1 MPPPPN
7 FRSILN
13 WTSLLLSLFIL
24 NFALT
29 FHNVWPTLGITSW
42 HELSVEIAVLLLVL
56 ALYSH
61 FRAAISPHLIT
72 VLAILL
78 TILTLARYLEVT
90 APALFGRP
98 VNLYWDAQYLPSVA
112 GMLAEVATPLQIALI
127 VAGTLLA
134 LALIFLVL
142 RFSLNRVVHGLTK
155 PREWRALALAASVLT
170 LGYLIDYAHTSVHTL
185 QYYSLPL
192 TKTYWGQIKFVAS
205 ALASETTEMLPPD
218 EPLQDFDLSGLH
230 GSDVIVQF
238 IESYGAAAFDTPAIA
253 RTVTP
258 AREAF
263 ADSVSATGR
272 RVVSA
277 FVTSPTFG
285 GNSWLAHSSFMTGL
299 NIDQLPKYDLLLT
312 QQRTTLSNVFSTQGY
327 RPVALMPGMR
337 AKWPEGSFYDFAAI
351 YGAPEIDYRG
361 PEFGWWRIPDQFS
374 LERLHS
380 LEIARQP
387 RQPLL
392 VLFTTIT
399 SHMPFRPTPPYQAD
413 WSRLLSDTPFD
424 QQAVDNSLTRIPEWT
439 NLQPA
444 YADTLVYNFNYL
456 NGYLRN
462 HADDDFFWVLIGDHQ
477 PPAAVSGPGVRWDVP
492 VHIVSSDNAI
502 IDALRQQGFV
512 EGMTPAKAPIS
523 TIPELTVTLLS
534 VFSQ

>member
-7 FRSILN
+7 LRSLLN
-13 WTSLLLSLFIL
+13 WSTLLLALFVL
-24 NFALT
+24 NFSLT
-29 FHNVWPTLGITSW
+29 FHNVWPTLGITTW
-42 HELSVEIAVLLLVL
+42 HELSVEIAVLLLTL
-56 ALYSH
+56 ALYSR
-61 FRAAISPHLIT
+61 FRARISPHLIT
-72 VLAILL
+72 TLAILL

-98 VNLYWDAQYLPSVA
+98 VNLYWDAQYLPNVA
-112 GMLAEVATPLQIALI
+112 GMLAEVATPLQMGLMLTGA
-127 VAGTLLA
+127 LLA
-134 LALIFLVL
+134 LGLIFLVL
-142 RFSLNRVVHGLTK
+142 RFSLTRVVQGLAS
-155 PREWRALALAASVLT
+155 PLEWRALTLAASVLT
-170 LGYLIDYAHTSVHTL
+170 LGYFIDYVHSSVHTL

-192 TKTYWGQIKFVAS
+192 TKTYWGQVRFVAS
-205 ALASETTEMLPPD
+205 AVGSETTEMLPSD
-218 EPLQDFDLSGLH
+218 EPLQGFDLSALH

-238 IESYGAAAFDTPAIA
+238 IESYGAAAYDTPAIA
-253 RTVTP
+253 RTVAP
-258 AREAF
+258 ARDIF
-263 ADSVSATGR
+263 ADSIKATRR

-312 QQRTTLSNVFSTQGY
+312 QQRTTLSNVFSAQGY

-337 AKWPEGSFYDFAAI
+337 AKWPEGSFYDFATI
-351 YGAPEIDYRG
+351 YGATEIDYQG

-374 LERLHS
+374 LERLHT
-380 LEIARQP
+380 LEIAKQP
-387 RQPLL
+387 RPPLL

-413 WSRLLSDTPFD
+413 WSRLLSDMPFD
-424 QQAVDNSLTRIPEWT
+424 QKAVDQSLAQFPEWT

-462 HADDDFFWVLIGDHQ
+462 HADDDFYWVLIGDHQ

-492 VHIVSSDNAI
+492 VHIVSSDDTI
-502 IDALRQQGFV
+502 IDSLLQQGFV